1 MWKDRRMKDKD
12 YLKNLY
18 SGNLRYEF
26 VALRTSQ
33 QCISDRL
40 SKTEF
45 LVRSLFSS
53 L

>member
-1 MWKDRRMKDKD
+1 MKKDKD

-18 SGNLRYEF
+18 SGHLREEI
-26 VALRTSQ
+26 VALDILRTSQ

-45 LVRSLFSS
+45 LVRSLFSY